1 MVLYFYIIMFYVN
14 LCFIHLGQFCQ
25 FYSHV
30 QGQRYNNLE
39 DDYEGPE
46 GQEALPERV
55 DGENR
60 GRGVRPREEGGRHAE
75 GADPEPSSDG
85 ANQAEGQQDEHT
97 VEHLRVDLVTEK
109 VKIQE
114 KREHFKG
121 SRKKSSFLDGR
132 PPPPPPSSL
141 IAVGNMER

>member
-1 MVLYFYIIMFYVN
+1 MFYVN

-30 QGQRYNNLE
+30 QGQWYNNLE
-39 DDYEGPE
+39 DDDEGPE

-109 VKIQE
+109 IKIQE
-114 KREHFKG
+114 NGEHLGKPQ
-121 SRKKSSFLDGR
+121 KKLFFLMAGPN
-132 PPPPPPSSL
+132 PPPQSL
-141 IAVGNMER
+141 MAVGKMEL